1 MLEVNDTTEISNMAN
16 IPFKP
21 NEIDVYFLQLQFHG
35 KPEVTQYMKNS
46 PESSPEPMVCLI

>member
-21 NEIDVYFLQLQFHG
+21 NEIDVYFLQLLFHG
-35 KPEVTQYMKNS
+35 LHSTWKNS

>member
-1 MLEVNDTTEISNMAN
+1 MLEVNNTTEISNMAN

-35 KPEVTQYMKNS
+35 KPVTQYMKNS